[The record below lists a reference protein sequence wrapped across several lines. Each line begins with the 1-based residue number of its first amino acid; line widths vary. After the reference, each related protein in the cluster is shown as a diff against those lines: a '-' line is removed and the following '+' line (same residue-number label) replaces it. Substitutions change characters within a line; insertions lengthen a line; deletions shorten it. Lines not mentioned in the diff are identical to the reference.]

1 MNRPPVIV
9 LSSIRWGFLWQR
21 HQALSTL
28 FARAGYP
35 TTFVESTGLSNPRPS
50 RDSLRKVAAR
60 VFHSGKKGRPGE
72 KNLTIYSPL
81 VAPPTSKVFRR
92 INARMLVPRVV
103 RDLRRMD
110 GPNPIVVVYPPART
124 TLDIVSGLEPRLLFY
139 DRADDYA
146 AFPGVPKDIAAT
158 ERELLRRADIVSCTS
173 TVLLEEV
180 RASRPDAFLSGP
192 AVDYERFAAL
202 RGGGHGSVRTVCFFG
217 DVNEER
223 LDLAILVAVA
233 HAGFGV
239 RLIGRLGRV
248 EKGFLDTPGIDYR
261 GAVAHAELPE
271 ALAGV
276 DAFVLP
282 YRMNSLT
289 RGISP
294 AKIYECLA
302 TGKPVVAAPL
312 PAIAELGEHV
322 YIADTP
328 EGFVEVLRE
337 FPATETGERVRGR
350 LDLARANAWAT
361 RFAQIETRIQGS
373 LSTG

>member
-9 LSSIRWGFLWQR
+9 LSSVRWSFLWQR

-35 TTFVESTGLSNPRPS
+35 TIFVESTGLSNPRPN

-60 VFHSGKKGRPGE
+60 VFHSGNKGRPGE
-72 KNLTIYSPL
+72 KNLTVYSPL
-81 VAPPTSKVFRR
+81 VAPPTAKTFRW

-103 RDLRRMD
+103 RDLRRLA
-110 GPNPIVVVYPPART
+110 GPNPIVVVYPPTRT

-139 DRADDYA
+139 DRADGYA
-146 AFPGVPKDIAAT
+146 AFAGVPKDITAT

-173 TVLLEEV
+173 TILLEET

-192 AVDYERFAAL
+192 AVDYERFATL
-202 RGGGHGSVRTVCFFG
+202 RGGDRGVVRTVCFFG

-223 LDLAILVAVA
+223 LDLPILTAIAR
-233 HAGFGV
+233 AGFEV
-239 RLIGRLGRV
+239 RLVGRLGRV
-248 EKGFLDTPGIDYR
+248 EKGFLDTSGIDYR

-276 DAFVLP
+276 DVFVLP

-302 TGKPVVAAPL
+302 TGKPVVSSPL
-312 PAIAELGEHV
+312 SAIEELGEHV
-322 YIADTP
+322 YLADGP
-328 EGFVEVLRE
+328 EGFVKALRE
-337 FPATETGERVRGR
+337 IPTMETGERVLER
-350 LDLARANAWAT
+350 LERARTNSWTT
-361 RFAQIETRIQGS
+361 RFAEIETRIQGR
-373 LSTG
+373 LNAG